1 MPYAR
6 GVASSPSSRSRR
18 RSNPWLRLLVPIAL
32 VVLATLAIWGPK
44 LGWFDF
50 SGDSESSNSE
60 PAPVSSAAAESG
72 TSSGTNSTSA
82 PARPAEA
89 VPVTV
94 DYVHDGD
101 TLFVYPDESTAV
113 LGSTDKTKVRLL
125 GIDTPEIGDNSEC
138 FGAEATD
145 ALRALLPEG
154 STAWALTDV
163 NPTDKY
169 GRSLLLLWTEDGRF
183 VNNEMLASGA
193 ATVLQINPNRAHT
206 ELFRQ
211 SEAAAAASGAGLWG
225 AC

>member
-1 MPYAR
+1 MPYAHV
-6 GVASSPSSRSRR
+6 VASSSSSRSPR
-18 RSNPWLRLLVPIAL
+18 RSNPWLRLLVPVAL

-50 SGDSESSNSE
+50 MGAPENAVSE
-60 PAPVSSAAAESG
+60 PTPSASQSGERG
-72 TSSGTNSTSA
+72 TSSDA
-82 PARPAEA
+82 VPARPAEA

-101 TLFVYPDESTAV
+101 TLFVVPEQATAV
-113 LGSTDKTKVRLL
+113 LGSTATTKVRLL
-125 GIDTPEIGDNSEC
+125 GIDAPEVGKNAEC
-138 FGAEATD
+138 YGREATD

-154 STAWALTDV
+154 STAWALNDV

-169 GRSLLLLWTEDGRF
+169 GRSLLLMWNEDGTF

-193 ATVLQINPNRAHT
+193 AAVLQINPNRAHD
-206 ELFRQ
+206 ELFRL
-211 SEAAAAASGAGLWG
+211 SEAAAEASGAGLWG